1 MARYQNKK
9 YLNWVR
15 TQPCVLCG
23 HEGHDGN
30 QVIAHHAISIPG
42 LQIGGVGTKA
52 HDTLAMP
59 MHVLCHRRF
68 HDHFHDFKQDQ
79 PIWLMKFL
87 QIALTNL
94 LTQTS

>member
-9 YLNWVR
+9 YLDWVR
-15 TQPCVLCG
+15 TQPCVICG

-68 HDHFHDFKQDQ
+68 HDHFPDFKQDQ

-87 QIALTNL
+87 QTALTNL
-94 LTQTS
+94 LTPTS